1 MENTIVSKLSLG
13 TMGIKG
19 QVILAEKAEIRSK
32 VIAVIYGKVG
42 GFKSVEDK
50 LTGQVHTPVTG
61 TFVGINRIDDN
72 REYQSGLLYLPSGI
86 HDQLLDAAKK
96 LMDES
101 DSVDF
106 ALEISAVRSSNAAG
120 FSYEARPLIKPV
132 GVDPL
137 DAIRQ
142 QLPGFK
148 ALAIEAPK
156 AETAKVEVKQVEAA
170 KTETAKP
177 NGKK

>member
-19 QVILAEKAEIRSK
+19 AAVLGQPQDVRSLR
-32 VIAVIYGKVG
+32 VATIYGKVG
-42 GFKSVEDK
+42 GFKTVEDK
-50 LTGQVHTPVTG
+50 LTGQIHTPVTG
-61 TFVGINRIDDN
+61 TFVGVNHLDKDS
-72 REYQSGLLYLPSGI
+72 EYQSGLLYLPSGI

-120 FSYEARPLIKPV
+120 YSYEAKPLIKPT

-137 DAIRQ
+137 DSIRKM
-142 QLPGFK
+142 LPGYK
-148 ALAIEAPK
+148 ALAAGTE
-156 AETAKVEVKQVEAA
+156 EAA
-170 KTETAKP
+170 KEHVKTEEKKPEPVKPAAK
-177 NGKK
+177 K